1 MNVYLSRHLA
11 HFTDSQKPEMIDRE
25 SLEESNR
32 TIHTEKLNHSSN
44 EGMASSIVY
53 NS

>member
-32 TIHTEKLNHSSN
+32 TIHTEKLNSN